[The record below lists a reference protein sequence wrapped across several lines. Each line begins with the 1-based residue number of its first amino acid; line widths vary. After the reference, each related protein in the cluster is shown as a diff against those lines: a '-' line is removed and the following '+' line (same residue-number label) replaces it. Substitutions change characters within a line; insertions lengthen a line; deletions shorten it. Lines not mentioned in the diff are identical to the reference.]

1 MIIYKCKDKCLHK
14 TDMPDRYI
22 CCAFCDYYAEC
33 DSEIKCD
40 NKRVERCTDK
50 QIVTIRSEEE

>member
-1 MIIYKCKDKCLHK
+1 MIIYKCKDECLEANILDKH
-14 TDMPDRYI
+14 T

-33 DSEIKCD
+33 NSEIKCD

-50 QIVTIRSEEE
+50 IIIRSVNDEI